1 VLFFSRRVGRVRRST
16 KFKGRV
22 PPASRF
28 IATSVLI
35 LSVVGLSIFVGPSA
49 VDAKSKTGVLKSA
62 GEAAIITPPT
72 SPLLLVVSI
81 RRQKVRVYD
90 ANGEIAS
97 SRISSGRPGFDTP
110 TGVFSILEKNVY
122 HVSNIYSGASMP
134 YQERITWSGIA
145 FHAGVVPGFPA
156 SHGCIR
162 LPFAFSKKLYGL
174 TKLGSRVVVTSEE
187 VVPIAFDSPK
197 LFKPLPADEA
207 SAMKSDRSKPA
218 QLAVNDQPDDS
229 STSDALQELPLFIGV
244 SPALVRAVA
253 DMPRDP
259 QRRPTT
265 RAEADQIMQEKLDRA
280 RASLKTAQAALA
292 TAQERAAA
300 TAKEFDGSSQR
311 YEMARR
317 SVEPIRANLKAA
329 EARQQDAIKAF
340 EAYMSGT
347 TAKLQLASADGNIS
361 LDRESALEDALLDLT
376 LEADR
381 ARAEAAQGEMSFAE
395 VQAGYSAAQTAR
407 ETAADVLRDAQT
419 DLTSAKAALADANK
433 EMRLRSKPISVLVSL
448 RAQRLYIRQGVDP
461 LLEAPIEVAPLPHKV
476 GTHVFT
482 AMRYGADPNT
492 FDWRLVSAQT
502 PVPGQPFDDGKKKR
516 NRTALAQGRALNVQM
531 ATEALNAFTIP
542 DDILATI
549 TELARPGSSLI
560 VSDRELPLNENGSGT
575 EFVVLTR

>member
-1 VLFFSRRVGRVRRST
+1 M
-16 KFKGRV
+16 
-22 PPASRF
+22 
-28 IATSVLI
+28 
-35 LSVVGLSIFVGPSA
+35 FVGPSA
-49 VDAKSKTGVLKSA
+49 VDAKSKAGILKSA
-62 GEAAIITPPT
+62 RDAAIITPPT
-72 SPLLLVVSI
+72 SPLLVVVSI

-97 SRISSGRPGFDTP
+97 SRISSGRPGFETP

-122 HVSNIYSGASMP
+122 HTSNIYSGASMP

-145 FHAGVVPGFPA
+145 FHAGDIPGFPA

-162 LPFAFSKKLYGL
+162 LPFAFAKKLYGL
-174 TKLGSRVVVTSEE
+174 TKLGTRVVVTSEE
-187 VVPIAFDSPK
+187 VEPIAFDSPK
-197 LFKPLPADEA
+197 LFQPLPADEA

-244 SPALVRAVA
+244 SPALIRAVA

-280 RASLKTAQAALA
+280 RASLKTAEAALA
-292 TAQERAAA
+292 TAQERATA
-300 TAKEFDGSSQR
+300 TAKEFEGPSQR

-317 SVEPIRANLKAA
+317 AVEPLRENLKAA
-329 EARQQDAIKAF
+329 EARQQDAMKAF
-340 EAYMSGT
+340 AAYMSGAT
-347 TAKLQLASADGNIS
+347 TTTTLQLASADANVS
-361 LDRESALEDALLDLT
+361 LDRESALEEALLDLT
-376 LEADR
+376 IEADR
-381 ARAEAAQGEMSFAE
+381 ARAQAAQGEMSFAE

-407 ETAADVLRDAQT
+407 DTAADVLRDAQS
-419 DLTSAKAALADANK
+419 DLTSAQAALSDANK
-433 EMRLRSKPISVLVSL
+433 EMRLRSKPVSVLVSL
-448 RAQRLYIRQGVDP
+448 RAKRLYIRQGIDP
-461 LLEAPIEVAPLPHKV
+461 LLEAPITVAPLPHRV

-482 AMRYGADPNT
+482 AMRYSTDPNT

-502 PVPGQPFDDGKKKR
+502 PVAGQPFEDGKKKR
-516 NRTALAQGRALNVQM
+516 SRTALALGRALNVQM
-531 ATEALNAFTIP
+531 ATEALSAFTIP

-560 VSDRELPLNENGSGT
+560 VSDGELPLHENGNGT
-575 EFVVLTR
+575 EFVVMTR

>member
-1 VLFFSRRVGRVRRST
+1 MRRST

-22 PPASRF
+22 SPTLRS
-28 IATSVLI
+28 IATSALVLSMFG
-35 LSVVGLSIFVGPSA
+35 LSVFVGPSA
-49 VDAKSKTGVLKSA
+49 VDAKSKPGVLKSA
-62 GEAAIITPPT
+62 GEAAIIVPPT
-72 SPLLLVVSI
+72 SPLLVVVSL

-97 SRISSGRPGFDTP
+97 SRISSGRPGFNTP

-122 HVSNIYSGASMP
+122 HTSNIYSGASMP

-145 FHAGVVPGFPA
+145 FHAGEIPGFPA

-174 TKLGSRVVVTSEE
+174 TKLGTRVVVTSEE
-187 VVPIAFDSPK
+187 VEPIAFESPK
-197 LFKPLPADEA
+197 LFKPLPVDEA

-218 QLAVNDQPDDS
+218 QLAVNNQADDS
-229 STSDALQELPLFIGV
+229 LTSDALQELPLFIGV
-244 SPALVRAVA
+244 SPALIRAVA

-280 RASLKTAQAALA
+280 RASLKTAQAALTA
-292 TAQERAAA
+292 AQEKAA
-300 TAKEFDGSSQR
+300 TTAKDFDSSSLL
-311 YEMARR
+311 YEAARR
-317 SVEPIRANLKAA
+317 SVEPIRATLKAA
-329 EARQQDAIKAF
+329 EARQQDAMKAF
-340 EAYMSGT
+340 EAYMSGAA
-347 TAKLQLASADGNIS
+347 AKLQLAADMAPGALAATDADSAQ
-361 LDRESALEDALLDLT
+361 DRESALEDALLDLT
-376 LEADR
+376 IEADR
-381 ARAEAAQGEMSFAE
+381 ARAQAAQGEMSFAE

-407 ETAADVLRDAQT
+407 DTAADVLRDAQS
-419 DLTSAKAALADANK
+419 DLTSAQAALSDANK
-433 EMRLRSKPISVLVSL
+433 EMRLRSKPVSVLVSL
-448 RAQRLYIRQGVDP
+448 RAQRLYIRQGIDP
-461 LLEAPIEVAPLPHKV
+461 LLEAPITVAPLPHKV

-482 AMRYGADPNT
+482 AMRYSTDPNT

-502 PVPGQPFDDGKKKR
+502 PAAGQPFEEGKKKR

-531 ATEALNAFTIP
+531 ATEALSAFTIP

-560 VSDRELPLNENGSGT
+560 VSDGELPLNENGNGT